1 MGNIFLFFVLFLNIY
16 LSTCLPWVL
25 AMARGIFC
33 LCLQQAESLIEA
45 SVQFSRSVVSDSLR
59 PQASLSITNSRS
71 SFIWTLNCGMWD
83 LVSWPGIEPGEPASR
98 VQSLSHWTTREV
110 PKYFSFKNTGLLFC
124 FLFPNLWM
132 IVLTTPSTV
141 NIFCSLLSSLTISD
155 ATGWSLGLSYLRVFP
170 FSRVVVKSPNI
181 EKQRHSWV
189 NRRKSRWAKIL
200 TSRADLLEKTLML
213 GKIEDRRR
221 RGWHR
226 TRWLDGITN
235 SMDMNLSKLWE
246 ILKDREAWHVQ
257 SMGLQTV
264 GHDWV
269 TKQQWFV
276 TLSIFS
282 SVCRS
287 SVCLLWKNAYSG
299 PLPIFKL
306 DFLIY
311 GAGEGDDRGWDGWM
325 ASLTQ
330 WMWVWVNS
338 GSWWWTGRPGM
349 LWFMGLQRVR
359 HDWATEQNW
368 TDEFFIDCGY

>member
-1 MGNIFLFFVLFLNIY
+1 
-16 LSTCLPWVL
+16 
-25 AMARGIFC
+25 
-33 LCLQQAESLIEA
+33 
-45 SVQFSRSVVSDSLR
+45 
-59 PQASLSITNSRS
+59 
-71 SFIWTLNCGMWD
+71 MWD
-83 LVSWPGIEPGEPASR
+83 LVSWPGIEPGGPASR
-98 VQSLSHWTTREV
+98 VQSLSYWTTREV
-110 PKYFSFKNTGLLFC
+110 PKYFSFKNTGILFC

-141 NIFCSLLSSLTISD
+141 NIFCSLLSLLTISD

-200 TSRADLLEKTLML
+200 TSRDDSLEKTLML

-221 RGWHR
+221 RGWQR

-235 SMDMNLSKLWE
+235 SVDMNLSKLWE
-246 ILKDREAWHVQ
+246 IVKDREAWRAQ

-264 GHDWV
+264 GHNWV
-269 TKQQWFV
+269 TEQQWFV

-306 DFLIY
+306 DFFNIW
-311 GAGEGDDRGWDGWM
+311 GRRRRGW
-325 ASLTQ
+325 
-330 WMWVWVNS
+330 
-338 GSWWWTGRPGM
+338 
-349 LWFMGLQRVR
+349 QRVR
-359 HDWATEQNW
+359 WLDGITDSMDVSLGELWELVMDRQAWHAVIHGVAKSWTRLSDWTELNW
-368 TDEFFIDCGY
+368 WVLYRLWILTP